1 VLGQAF
7 DSGHSGAEPERHLIL
22 RIFGRLAGYLFQ
34 MKVYLYM
41 AITSKL

>member
-1 VLGQAF
+1 MEL
-7 DSGHSGAEPERHLIL
+7 DRHLIL
-22 RIFGRLAGYLFQ
+22 RIFGRLAGYYLFL